1 MYMVIRKF
9 RDMRNVTEAA
19 RRAETGLG
27 PILKRQP
34 GFQGYQLVAF
44 AEGGGGSVTLFES
57 ADAARAAHEQA
68 LGWIRDN
75 LSDLSGDGAPE
86 VMMGEVLG
94 SVTA

>member
-9 RDMRNVTEAA
+9 RNMQNVTEAA

-34 GFQGYQLVAF
+34 GFRGYHLVAF
-44 AEGGGGSVTLFES
+44 ADSGGGSVSLFEN

-68 LGWIRDN
+68 LGWIREN
-75 LSDLSGDGAPE
+75 LADLAGGGAPE

>member
-1 MYMVIRKF
+1 MYMVIRRF
-9 RDMRNVTEAA
+9 RDMPNVTEAA

-34 GFQGYQLVAF
+34 GFKGYHIVAF
-44 AEGGGGSVTLFES
+44 ADGGGGSVTLFET

-68 LGWIRDN
+68 MGWIRDN
-75 LSDLSGDGAPE
+75 LSDLSGGGAPD
-86 VMMGEVLG
+86 VMMGEVLA